1 MNNQKFLFFILLIG
15 YIFAP
20 TLFNWIISPT
30 GSWYKPFIVWIAIVV
45 GAYLL
50 QKYNKTT

>member
-1 MNNQKFLFFILLIG
+1 MNNQRFLFFILLIA

-20 TLFNWIISPT
+20 TLFNWVISPT
-30 GSWYKPFIVWIAIVV
+30 GTWYKPFIVWMMIIV